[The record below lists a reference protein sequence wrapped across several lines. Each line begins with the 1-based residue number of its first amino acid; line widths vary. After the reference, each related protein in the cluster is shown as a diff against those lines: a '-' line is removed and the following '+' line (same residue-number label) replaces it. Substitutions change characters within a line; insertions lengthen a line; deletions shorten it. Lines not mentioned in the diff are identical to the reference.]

1 MNKPPQDFGI
11 PLLTEVI
18 QAPPRAVPAA
28 APAPAMETELKQE
41 LELAPITHA
50 PITGWLD
57 EEWTRLE
64 QKISERVLT
73 QLLERIDTVLEQRIR
88 ESLAGSVQQAV
99 EEIKLGLQLTLEEV
113 ISDAVAH
120 EIDDLHFSKK

>member
-18 QAPPRAVPAA
+18 QTPPRVVPAA
-28 APAPAMETELKQE
+28 APAPAMETEPKQE

-88 ESLAGSVQQAV
+88 ASLAASVQQAV
-99 EEIKLGLQLTLEEV
+99 DEIKLGLQLTLEEV
-113 ISDAVAH
+113 ISDAVAQ